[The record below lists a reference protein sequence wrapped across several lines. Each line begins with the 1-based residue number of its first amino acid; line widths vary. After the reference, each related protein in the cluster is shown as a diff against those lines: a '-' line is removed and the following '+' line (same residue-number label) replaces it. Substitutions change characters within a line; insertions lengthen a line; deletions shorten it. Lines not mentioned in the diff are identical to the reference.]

1 LRRLRNRRKGRFCG
15 HPGRFCHHINGVFA
29 DDMMDPAS
37 VPEVWRGFAEKRT
50 KFNSRAGRLQDRYHP
65 IGFKGMLSRSTRC
78 LPDIFA

>member
-1 LRRLRNRRKGRFCG
+1 
-15 HPGRFCHHINGVFA
+15 
-29 DDMMDPAS
+29 MMDPAS